1 VATARADGG
10 ALLVTG
16 KPRVGKTVRLDAA
29 SKAASARGT
38 RVLHAAGIQFE
49 AGMSFS
55 GLNQPGR
62 QRRTPMSHNAKVGQA
77 HAPNQVPPTVPQ
89 DYLAEVDLEYA
100 RWSEIVAL
108 IHMQMPEERL
118 APGYFRDP
126 DWSVKD
132 LVAHLGAWLEEAAT
146 QLTNIAARSY
156 EPHDVDIDAR
166 NADVLAATKQESWEM
181 LWTHATTARAD
192 MLQHW
197 FALNGP
203 SDAANWWVRK
213 AGAEHYGEHLA
224 PLRAWVSELVEARTR
239 PPSDEW
245 DS

>member
-1 VATARADGG
+1 MSDIAESRHAGATD
-10 ALLVTG
+10 
-16 KPRVGKTVRLDAA
+16 
-29 SKAASARGT
+29 
-38 RVLHAAGIQFE
+38 HA
-49 AGMSFS
+49 
-55 GLNQPGR
+55 
-62 QRRTPMSHNAKVGQA
+62 
-77 HAPNQVPPTVPQ
+77 PPTVPQ

-100 RWSEIVAL
+100 RWSEIASL
-108 IHMQMPEERL
+108 FDMLTPDERL

-146 QLTNIAARSY
+146 QLTSIAARSY
-156 EPHDVDIDAR
+156 EPHEVDVDAR
-166 NADVLAATKQESWEM
+166 NADVLAATRDESWET
-181 LWTHATTARAD
+181 LWTHATVARAY

-197 FALNGP
+197 FALRVP

-213 AGAEHYGEHLA
+213 AGAEHYGEHL
-224 PLRAWVSELVEARTR
+224 PRLRAWVAELVEIRTR

>member
-1 VATARADGG
+1 VSDMTVARQADFADRA
-10 ALLVTG
+10 
-16 KPRVGKTVRLDAA
+16 
-29 SKAASARGT
+29 
-38 RVLHAAGIQFE
+38 
-49 AGMSFS
+49 
-55 GLNQPGR
+55 
-62 QRRTPMSHNAKVGQA
+62 
-77 HAPNQVPPTVPQ
+77 PPTVPQ

-100 RWSEIVAL
+100 RWSEVTAL
-108 IHMQMPEERL
+108 IHMLTPDEQL

-156 EPHDVDIDAR
+156 EPHEVDVDAR
-166 NADVLAATKQESWEM
+166 NADLLAATRDESWET
-181 LWTHATTARAD
+181 LWSHATEARAY

-197 FALNGP
+197 FAQRAP
-203 SDAANWWVRK
+203 SEAANWWVRK
-213 AGAEHYGEHLA
+213 AGAEHYGEHL
-224 PLRAWVSELVEARTR
+224 PRLRVWVAELVDARTR

>member
-1 VATARADGG
+1 MSDMSVVRQVGAT
-10 ALLVTG
+10 
-16 KPRVGKTVRLDAA
+16 
-29 SKAASARGT
+29 
-38 RVLHAAGIQFE
+38 
-49 AGMSFS
+49 
-55 GLNQPGR
+55 NQL
-62 QRRTPMSHNAKVGQA
+62 TPS
-77 HAPNQVPPTVPQ
+77 VPQ

-100 RWSEIVAL
+100 RWSDITAL
-108 IHMQMPEERL
+108 IHLLTPDERL

-132 LVAHLGAWLEEAAT
+132 LVAHLGAWLDEAAT
-146 QLTNIAARSY
+146 QLTTIAARSY

-166 NADVLAATKQESWEM
+166 NADLLAATRDESWET
-181 LWTHATTARAD
+181 LWSQATVARAY

-197 FALNGP
+197 FAQRVP

-213 AGAEHYGEHLA
+213 AGAEHYGEHL
-224 PLRAWVSELVEARTR
+224 PRLRAWVAELVEIRTR

>member
-1 VATARADGG
+1 MSHIAEIRQADG
-10 ALLVTG
+10 
-16 KPRVGKTVRLDAA
+16 PD
-29 SKAASARGT
+29 
-38 RVLHAAGIQFE
+38 H
-49 AGMSFS
+49 
-55 GLNQPGR
+55 
-62 QRRTPMSHNAKVGQA
+62 
-77 HAPNQVPPTVPQ
+77 VPPTVPQ

-100 RWSEIVAL
+100 RWSEITAL
-108 IHMQMPEERL
+108 IHLLTPDERL

-156 EPHDVDIDAR
+156 EPHDVDIGAR
-166 NADVLAATKQESWEM
+166 NADVLAATRNESWET
-181 LWTHATTARAD
+181 LWTQATVARAY

-197 FALNGP
+197 FAQRVP

-213 AGAEHYGEHLA
+213 AGAEHYGEHLP
-224 PLRAWVSELVEARTR
+224 PLRAWVAKLVEIRTR

>member
-1 VATARADGG
+1 MSDMSVVRQAEAT
-10 ALLVTG
+10 
-16 KPRVGKTVRLDAA
+16 
-29 SKAASARGT
+29 
-38 RVLHAAGIQFE
+38 
-49 AGMSFS
+49 
-55 GLNQPGR
+55 NQL
-62 QRRTPMSHNAKVGQA
+62 TPS
-77 HAPNQVPPTVPQ
+77 VPQ

-100 RWSEIVAL
+100 RWSEITSL
-108 IHMQMPEERL
+108 INMLTPDERL

-156 EPHDVDIDAR
+156 VPHDVDVDAR
-166 NADVLAATKQESWEM
+166 NAEVVVATRDQSWET
-181 LWTHATTARAD
+181 LWTHATVARAF

-197 FALNGP
+197 FAQRVP

-213 AGAEHYGEHLA
+213 AGAEHYGEHLP
-224 PLRAWVSELVEARTR
+224 PLRTWVDYLIYVRTR

>member
-1 VATARADGG
+1 MSDTAEVRQADS
-10 ALLVTG
+10 T
-16 KPRVGKTVRLDAA
+16 D
-29 SKAASARGT
+29 
-38 RVLHAAGIQFE
+38 
-49 AGMSFS
+49 
-55 GLNQPGR
+55 
-62 QRRTPMSHNAKVGQA
+62 
-77 HAPNQVPPTVPQ
+77 QVPPTVPQ

-100 RWSEIVAL
+100 RWSEIRAL
-108 IHMQMPEERL
+108 IHVLAPDERL

-132 LVAHLGAWLEEAAT
+132 LVAHLGTWLGEAAT

-156 EPHDVDIDAR
+156 VPHDVDVDAR
-166 NADVLAATKQESWEM
+166 NADMLAATKQESWET
-181 LWTHATTARAD
+181 LWTHATTARAY

-203 SDAANWWVRK
+203 SEAANWWVRK
-213 AGAEHYGEHLA
+213 AGAEHYGEHLP
-224 PLRAWVSELVEARTR
+224 PLRAWVAELVDARTR

>member
-1 VATARADGG
+1 MSDMTVAARAD
-10 ALLVTG
+10 T
-16 KPRVGKTVRLDAA
+16 TD
-29 SKAASARGT
+29 
-38 RVLHAAGIQFE
+38 QE
-49 AGMSFS
+49 A
-55 GLNQPGR
+55 
-62 QRRTPMSHNAKVGQA
+62 
-77 HAPNQVPPTVPQ
+77 PPIPQ

-100 RWSEIVAL
+100 RWSEMTAL
-108 IHMQMPEERL
+108 IRMLTPDERL

-146 QLTNIAARSY
+146 QLTDIAARSY

-166 NADVLAATKQESWEM
+166 NADALDAKRQEPWESV
-181 LWTHATTARAD
+181 WSQATTARAY

-197 FALNGP
+197 FAQRVP
-203 SDAANWWVRK
+203 SDDANWWVRK
-213 AGAEHYGEHLA
+213 AGAEHYGEHLSR
-224 PLRAWVSELVEARTR
+224 LRTWVGELIELRTR